1 MKCTTFVRLAM
12 SASLLT
18 LLAYASITY
27 TDSPDGSDASSEAV
41 PLVSTPEPTSES
53 PVIETPEPAPVIE
66 PVIEPEP
73 VVEPVVP
80 PEETPAVVET
90 RVVYP
95 SDDEMLA
102 YIITRESHGD
112 PYATNGKY
120 KGIGQ
125 LDESYYPTCVG
136 LTWEECEGNYD
147 IQLQAMLGYIASRY
161 GSIQGAYEFWQ
172 WNGWY

>member
-1 MKCTTFVRLAM
+1 MKCTTFARLAM

-27 TDSPDGSDASSEAV
+27 TDCADGLTASDDPPASTYD
-41 PLVSTPEPTSES
+41 P
-53 PVIETPEPAPVIE
+53 IAPPRAPYTA

-73 VVEPVVP
+73 ETIEPVMEP
-80 PEETPAVVET
+80 AIQPEPVIQPAP
-90 RVVYP
+90 VYLT
-95 SDDEMLA
+95 DDEMLQW
-102 YIITRESHGD
+102 IITRESHGD

-125 LDESYYPTCVG
+125 LDESYYPPYVG
-136 LTWEECEGNYD
+136 MTWAECEGNYD
-147 IQLQAMLGYIASRY
+147 IQLEAMLGYIASRY